1 MPINLV
7 DRKLNCTACS
17 TSYVFTKGEQEFFLK
32 RGFPEPKRCPECR
45 KKAKRERRKN
55 RRHLLQALKAA
66 EAVNVETVAVGN
78 AETAPVK
85 EEKAHVEMEKVE
97 TGGLKEEE
105 KKKDTAEVEKKP
117 GGTEKEDLVPAET
130 KGN

>member
-1 MPINLV
+1 MSINLV
-7 DRKLNCTACS
+7 DRKLNCTVCS
-17 TSYVFTKGEQEFFLK
+17 TPYVFTKGEQEYFLK

-66 EAVNVETVAVGN
+66 EAVNVETVAAGT

-85 EEKAHVEMEKVE
+85 EAEAHVEMEN
-97 TGGLKEEE
+97 
-105 KKKDTAEVEKKP
+105 
-117 GGTEKEDLVPAET
+117 AET